1 LAQTTRVSQRA
12 NEWLKA
18 GEVAFAQG
26 RFGDAL
32 DAFEASYR
40 KLQAPQTLRRIG
52 DAADKLGSH
61 VRAAEALSA
70 YLKHVPD
77 APDRAYI
84 ASRIDANHAEV
95 GKAYPKTLSLMGRRA
110 PVTLPSDQR
119 VGRESSTPSA
129 PVLATS
135 HTATETARRD
145 PAGPFWI
152 WAAGGVVVVTG
163 IVIAALVISAGG
175 SASSPEPVRGNVGSA
190 IQTLGSR

>member
-1 LAQTTRVSQRA
+1 LAQATRASQRA
-12 NEWLKA
+12 NEWLNA

-32 DAFEASYR
+32 DAFEAAYR
-40 KLQAPQTLRRIG
+40 KQRVPHTLRRIG

-61 VRAAEALSA
+61 VRAAQALSA

-77 APDRAYI
+77 AADRAYI
-84 ASRIDANHAEV
+84 TSRIDANHAAVGEV
-95 GKAYPKTLSLMGRRA
+95 YPKTLAASVA
-110 PVTLPSDQR
+110 PMTLPSDQR
-119 VGRESSTPSA
+119 TGHEAALQSA
-129 PVLATS
+129 PTLAT
-135 HTATETARRD
+135 TPVQTENIRRD

-152 WAAGGVVVVTG
+152 WAAGGAVVVTG